1 MMPHPTGA
9 RNICLSTEFQRHADA
24 FWWRL
29 QSVSGLCPHN
39 VWPSTGY
46 EYAYFSLSLS
56 LSFCFCAVNRYGGL
70 SPSGP
75 GVAEFGILHQHEG
88 DCSVRDAPEGIW
100 NNTVGKYDKI
110 GKTTSRVG
118 AIIEIVF
125 NKPVPY
131 VGWYLKVMTRN

>member
-1 MMPHPTGA
+1 MLMPFGGGFRVFLVYA
-9 RNICLSTEFQRHADA
+9 RVMCGP
-24 FWWRL
+24 L
-29 QSVSGLCPHN
+29 QAMNTL
-39 VWPSTGY
+39 T
-46 EYAYFSLSLS
+46 SLSLS
-56 LSFCFCAVNRYGGL
+56 LSFCFCAGNRYGGL

-100 NNTVGKYDKI
+100 NNTVGKYDQI

-118 AIIEIVF
+118 ATIEIVF